1 MSRAFCHGLLI
12 LSSLPLATAA
22 EIDLPLCDCDGDGLW
37 SIDSIRNW
45 QKVSDFFIAA
55 AYFSIPLELLY
66 FVTCSNLFPF
76 KWILFQFSAFIVL
89 CGLTHLLNVFTYKPH
104 SFLLVLALTV
114 SKFLTAL
121 VSFLTAIT
129 LLTLI
134 PQLLKVK
141 LRENFLRRKARE
153 LDREVGLMKRQ
164 EEASW
169 HVRML
174 TQEIR
179 KSLDK
184 HTILYTTLVELSK
197 TLQLQ
202 NCAVWMPN
210 ENELEMN
217 LTHELNERRASSDL
231 DTLSIPMDDPD
242 VAHVKKCDGVEIL
255 DPESMLGR
263 ASSGMVGGSGA
274 VAAIRMPMLK
284 VSDFK
289 GGTPEVLQAC
299 YAILVLVLPKNE
311 TRAWSHHELEL
322 VEVVADQVAVA
333 LSHAAVLEESHM
345 IRDKLVEQNRVLL
358 QARKNVMMA
367 NEAWNL
373 FRKIM
378 NQGIRSPIHSIL
390 GLLSIMQQGNL
401 TPEQRL
407 IVNTMAKTGGVVSA
421 LINDTLEIN
430 SEHFTLEMKSFQLQP
445 LIKEA
450 ACIARCLC
458 DSRGFGFGFQVENKF
473 LDQVIGDER
482 RILHVLLHI
491 IGGLLNGSNGGCMT
505 LRVWSDSELEN
516 LRDQRW
522 VWRSKFS
529 NVNSCVKFEMAI
541 RKSLCSNSS
550 SSVQHDRKQN
560 GEGFDTGFFS
570 LGMCKKLVQLMQ
582 GNIYIIP
589 SCHGLPEC
597 VTLLLRL
604 PLQPPMPIS
613 DLEGPLER
621 RHHSSSSSL
630 LEGLQVLLVD
640 DDGINRKVT
649 HKLLEKLGCCVS
661 PLSTGAE
668 CLSSIGTSGTQFQLV
683 VLDLNMPMMN
693 GYEVATKVR
702 DMRTGCRPLIV
713 ALTASTEEH
722 VWERCVKSGMNGL
735 IRKPVVLPE
744 LERELLRALTTRN
757 AVCVGIN

>member
-1 MSRAFCHGLLI
+1 MPRAFYHGLLI
-12 LSSLPLATAA
+12 LSSFPLATAA
-22 EIDLPLCDCDGDGLW
+22 EIDLPLCDCDGDGVW

-45 QKVSDFFIAA
+45 QK
-55 AYFSIPLELLY
+55 
-66 FVTCSNLFPF
+66 
-76 KWILFQFSAFIVL
+76 FSAFVVL

-104 SFLLVLALTV
+104 SFLLVLALTI

-217 LTHELNERRASSDL
+217 LTHELNGRRGSSDL
-231 DTLSIPMDDPD
+231 DAVSIPVDDPD
-242 VAHVKKCDGVEIL
+242 VAHVKKRDGVEIL

-289 GGTPEVLQAC
+289 RGTPEVLQAC
-299 YAILVLVLPKNE
+299 YGILVLVLPEND
-311 TRAWSHHELEL
+311 TRVWSHRELEL
-322 VEVVADQVAVA
+322 IEVVADQVAVA

-345 IRDKLVEQNRVLL
+345 IRDKLVEQNKVLL
-358 QARKNVMMA
+358 QARQNVMMA
-367 NEAWNL
+367 SEAWNL

-430 SEHFTLEMKSFQLQP
+430 SEHFTLEMKPFQLQP

-458 DSRGFGFGFQVENKF
+458 DGRGFGFGFQVENKL

-505 LRVWSDSELEN
+505 LRVWSDSELED

-522 VWRSKFS
+522 VWKSKFS

-541 RKSLCSNSS
+541 RRSLCSNSS

-570 LGMCKKLVQLMQ
+570 FGMCKKLVQLMR
-582 GNIYIIP
+582 GNICIIP
-589 SCHGLPEC
+589 SCHGRPEC

-613 DLEGPLER
+613 DLEGPLGR
-621 RHHSSSSSL
+621 RHRSSSSL

-668 CLSSIGTSGTQFQLV
+668 CLSSIGTSGAQFQLV
-683 VLDLNMPMMN
+683 ILDLNMPMMN

-735 IRKPVVLPE
+735 IRKPVLLPE
-744 LERELLRALTTRN
+744 LERELLRALTT
-757 AVCVGIN
+757 

>member
-1 MSRAFCHGLLI
+1 MSRALYHGLLI

-22 EIDLPLCDCDGDGLW
+22 EIDLPLCDCDGDGPW
-37 SIDSIRNW
+37 SIDGIRGW
-45 QKVSDFFIAA
+45 QKASDFLIAA

-76 KWILFQFSAFIVL
+76 KWILFQFIAFIVL

-104 SFLLVLALTV
+104 SFLLVLALTI

-153 LDREVGLMKRQ
+153 LGREVGLMKRQ

-174 TQEIR
+174 TREIR
-179 KSLDK
+179 RSLDR

-217 LTHELNERRASSDL
+217 LTHELKGRRGSSDL

-242 VAHVKKCDGVEIL
+242 VARVRKCDGVEML

-274 VAAIRMPMLK
+274 VAAIRMPMLN
-284 VSDFK
+284 VADFK

-299 YAILVLVLPKNE
+299 YAVLVLVLPKND
-311 TRAWSHHELEL
+311 TRVWSHHELEL
-322 VEVVADQVAVA
+322 IEVVADQVAVA

-345 IRDKLVEQNRVLL
+345 IRDKLVEQNKVLL
-358 QARKNVMMA
+358 QARQNVMMA
-367 NEAWNL
+367 SEAWNL

-390 GLLSIMQQGNL
+390 GLVSIMQQGNL
-401 TPEQRL
+401 SPEQML

-430 SEHFTLEMKSFQLQP
+430 SDHFTLEMKPFQLQP

-458 DSRGFGFGFQVENKF
+458 DGRGFGFGFQVESKV
-473 LDQVIGDER
+473 LDQVVGDER

-491 IGGLLNGSNGGCMT
+491 FGGLLNGSDGGCMT

-522 VWRSKFS
+522 VWKSKVP
-529 NVNSCVKFEMAI
+529 NVISCVKFEMAI
-541 RKSLCSNSS
+541 RRSLCSNSS

-570 LGMCKKLVQLMQ
+570 FGMCKKLVQ
-582 GNIYIIP
+582 GNICIVP

-621 RHHSSSSSL
+621 RHRSSSSSL

-661 PLSTGAE
+661 PLSTGTE
-668 CLSSIGTSGTQFQLV
+668 CLSSIGTSGARFQLV
-683 VLDLNMPMMN
+683 ILDLNMPMMN

-702 DMRTGCRPLIV
+702 DMRTGCCRPLIV
-713 ALTASTEEH
+713 ALTASTEEN

-744 LERELLRALTTRN
+744 LERELLRALTT
-757 AVCVGIN
+757 